1 MRVEKALK
9 AREGS
14 EVQQLLK
21 EQKALK
27 QRERLVHLM
36 SSVMMNRQQLSVTAS
51 LATWLRCVDSML
63 LCSTIKISELCKYI
77 LDFSDSFIL
86 LVVVRAREV

>member
-21 EQKALK
+21 EHKALK
-27 QRERLVHLM
+27 QRERLVHLI

-51 LATWLRCVDSML
+51 LATWRRCVDSML
-63 LCSTIKISELCKYI
+63 LCSSITISELCKYI
-77 LDFSDSFIL
+77 LDFSESFISL
-86 LVVVRAREV
+86 FVLCTREV